1 MATASEKNI
10 VALGGGTG
18 LPLVLRAC
26 VELGYHPSAIV
37 TMADDG
43 GSSGRLR
50 RDLGINPPGDVRNC
64 LAALASEEE
73 RDFASVLGYRFLA
86 GEGLEGHALGNLIIA
101 ALTDLAGDFEH
112 AVKFMERHLAV
123 RGRVLPS
130 TFEDMQLH
138 GLDRSGKPIS
148 GQESLAS
155 STVPIAEVYS
165 TPTAPKPNPEA
176 IVALECADVIL
187 IGPGSL
193 YTSII
198 PNLLVDGI
206 TEAIAQSHARVIYF
220 CNVANMRG
228 ETAGFDS
235 YDHVKALCDHGLTDV
250 IDVVIVPDGEMS
262 VDHHKTAASLFELGV
277 EPLFFDVT
285 DREYPTRHG
294 FCAMCDVLEQVL

>member
-1 MATASEKNI
+1 
-10 VALGGGTG
+10 
-18 LPLVLRAC
+18 
-26 VELGYHPSAIV
+26 
-37 TMADDG
+37 MADDG

-50 RDLGINPPGDVRNC
+50 REIGINPPGDVRNC
-64 LAALASEEE
+64 LAALASEKE
-73 RDFASVLGYRFLA
+73 RDFASVLGYRFPA

-101 ALTDLAGDFEH
+101 ALTDLVGDFEH

-130 TFEDMQLH
+130 TFEDMRLH

-148 GQESLAS
+148 GQESLAMS
-155 STVPIAEVYS
+155 AVAIDEVYS
-165 TPTAPKPNPEA
+165 TPPSPKPNPEA
-176 IVALECADVIL
+176 ISALQSADVVL

-198 PNLLVDGI
+198 PNLLVDGV
-206 TEAIAQSHARVIYF
+206 TEAIVQSHARVIYF

-250 IDVVIVPDGEMS
+250 IDIVIVPDGEMCA
-262 VDHHKTAASLFELGV
+262 DRRKTVASLLDLGV

-285 DREYPTRHG
+285 DREYPTQHG
-294 FCAMCDVLEQVL
+294 FSAMCDVLERVL